1 MTDGGT
7 RAMVEKLRQRL
18 LSLDGA
24 IAAVGILALVIGYF
38 VGSGPAWAVCGLV
51 FAASVAYFYV
61 TWWQT
66 RESTGGG
73 NGQDKEDAYSQ
84 SPEGAMKKLLFD
96 DYQPSQGE
104 YVVRVVDEEK
114 LVVPSTKQA
123 QPAPL
128 PLKEET
134 VRELDVLD
142 FFDLDAESSL
152 AEAEPRAEFH
162 SLMNKVLIGLKE
174 VLFAQTVA
182 FFWINREKGQMV
194 LETAATDSKS
204 FFAARRFAVE
214 EDVVSRVATTGKP
227 QQFGRV
233 DPAAMKDLIKYYEAH
248 EDVKSLV
255 AVPVFFRSGGSDI
268 QPVGVIVA
276 DSPAEDTFGQETL
289 VLLGRFTKLVSSLIK
304 SYIDKY
310 DLLLES
316 ELLSS
321 IRRMQD
327 RVKSDPSEQS
337 ILGALADEAN
347 RLANWDFLTVTM
359 YSDDKHGWVV
369 QKVINKAGLSYVAPE
384 TVVDAQESVVA
395 EVIRT
400 NQVKS
405 IPDVEAARPVRF
417 WDGEQIDSRG
427 SFLCVPISSFNRC
440 YGVLSLESRAR
451 ANFSGSDTETIYR
464 LVENA
469 GAALEVL
476 YMNDLVREY
485 VVVDHH
491 TGSMT
496 RRHFLRRLEEEVRR
510 AEDFGTELS
519 FVSLAV
525 DGLQEQINR
534 YGKDG
539 ADAIL
544 NEITK
549 IVRANLRV
557 YDTIG
562 RHETDRLGIL
572 LIQTPAS
579 DAYLWAEKLRKLIA
593 SHVMSVAGKSFSI
606 TVSVGVC
613 GLSEGMRTEE
623 LVSGTTRV
631 LEKALEGG
639 GNLVRVF

>member
-1 MTDGGT
+1 
-7 RAMVEKLRQRL
+7 
-18 LSLDGA
+18 
-24 IAAVGILALVIGYF
+24 
-38 VGSGPAWAVCGLV
+38 
-51 FAASVAYFYV
+51 
-61 TWWQT
+61 
-66 RESTGGG
+66 
-73 NGQDKEDAYSQ
+73 
-84 SPEGAMKKLLFD
+84 
-96 DYQPSQGE
+96 
-104 YVVRVVDEEK
+104 
-114 LVVPSTKQA
+114 
-123 QPAPL
+123 
-128 PLKEET
+128 
-134 VRELDVLD
+134 
-142 FFDLDAESSL
+142 
-152 AEAEPRAEFH
+152 
-162 SLMNKVLIGLKE
+162 
-174 VLFAQTVA
+174 
-182 FFWINREKGQMV
+182 
-194 LETAATDSKS
+194 
-204 FFAARRFAVE
+204 
-214 EDVVSRVATTGKP
+214 
-227 QQFGRV
+227 
-233 DPAAMKDLIKYYEAH
+233 
-248 EDVKSLV
+248 
-255 AVPVFFRSGGSDI
+255 
-268 QPVGVIVA
+268 VIVA

-304 SYIDKY
+304 SYTDKF

-337 ILGALADEAN
+337 ILAALADEAN

-369 QKVINKAGLSYVAPE
+369 QKVVNKAGLPYVAPE
-384 TVVDAQESVVA
+384 TVVDPQHSVVA
-395 EVIRT
+395 EVIRN
-400 NQVKS
+400 NQLQS
-405 IPDVEAARPVRF
+405 IPDVQAAGAVRF
-417 WDGEQIDSRG
+417 GESEQIDSEG

-440 YGVLSLESRAR
+440 YGAVSLESRAR
-451 ANFSGSDTETIYR
+451 ANFTGSDTETIYR

-469 GAALEVL
+469 AAALEVL

-510 AEDFGTELS
+510 AEDFDTELS

-549 IVRANLRV
+549 VVRANLRP

-572 LIQTPAS
+572 LIHTAAS
-579 DAYLWAEKLRKLIA
+579 EAYLWSEKVRKLIA
-593 SHVMSVAGKSFSI
+593 SHVMTVAGKSFSV

-623 LVSGTTRV
+623 LISGTTRV
-631 LEKALEGG
+631 LAKALEGG